1 MTAISEKAAH
11 LESPPDTTDTTNM
24 SYRESFSRVPSIDT
38 SSVSTVEEIHYPRVN
53 VPVAFSLLS
62 VVTILLYFTAE
73 NLVDSLEAMTT
84 ANPNTISKEFL
95 SLIIL
100 PILSNAAEHSTA
112 VMVAFKGKFDLVLG
126 VAVGSCIQISLF
138 VIPLLVLVAW
148 GMGKPLSLL
157 FDPMET
163 VVSTFADE
171 RVTHRG

>member
-1 MTAISEKAAH
+1 MA
-11 LESPPDTTDTTNM
+11 
-24 SYRESFSRVPSIDT
+24 SIDT
-38 SSVSTVEEIHYPRVN
+38 TSVSSVETIHYPRVN
-53 VPVAFSLLS
+53 IPVALALLS
-62 VVTILLYFTAE
+62 VVTALLYLTAE
-73 NLVDSLEAMTT
+73 NLVDSLEGMTA
-84 ANPNTISKEFL
+84 ANPNAVSKEFL

-112 VMVAFKGKFDLVLG
+112 VVVAFKGKFDLVLG

-163 VVSTFADE
+163 VVSTTTSE
-171 RVTHRG
+171 RVMGGG

>member
-1 MTAISEKAAH
+1 MT
-11 LESPPDTTDTTNM
+11 
-24 SYRESFSRVPSIDT
+24 SIASV
-38 SSVSTVEEIHYPRVN
+38 SSVETIHYPRVN
-53 VPVAFSLLS
+53 VPAALSLLMA
-62 VVTILLYFTAE
+62 VTALLYLTAE
-73 NLVDSLEAMTT
+73 NLVDSLEAMTA
-84 ANPNTISKEFL
+84 ANPDTISKEFL

-112 VMVAFKGKFDLVLG
+112 VVVAYKGKFDLVLG

-163 VVSTFADE
+163 VVSTTVNGLVIRPGLTGIPCSACSSL
-171 RVTHRG
+171 